1 MVEVS
6 RPKPVV
12 LIILDGYGIGPRSN
26 SNAISLA
33 KKPNFDSWL
42 EKYPVF
48 SLQASGEAVGLSWGE
63 MGNSE
68 VGHLSIGSG
77 QIIYQTLPRISRSI
91 LDGSFYNNEIFLNAI
106 TETKTKNKSLH
117 IVGLLSDGGIHSYN
131 EHAYALLELAQQQGL
146 SKVYFHAFLDG
157 RDTAYNSAVNFLQK
171 LQDTFKRVGVG
182 EIASIAGRFWA
193 MDRDNNWDRIEA
205 TYKAMVDGVGAQSFD
220 DPIRAVQSYYS
231 QNIFD
236 EQIPPTVITEDSQ
249 PLARV
254 SDGDAVIFF
263 NFRADRA
270 RQLTKAFVLPNF
282 DKFVRSSGYFSD
294 LEFVTMTE
302 YEKDLPVSVA
312 FPPTVIQMPL
322 AKVISDAGLKQLH
335 IAETE
340 KYAHVTFFFNG
351 GSETVFPGEER
362 QIVPSQRVASYSE
375 KPEMS
380 APEITK
386 KIVEEVQNETFDL
399 IIANYANADMVG
411 HSGDLK
417 ATKKAVEILDEQVSE
432 VVTAVLQKNGVV
444 IITADHGNAERKF
457 NEHTGEIMKE
467 HTTSPVPCYIIGKQF
482 EGKTARGM
490 VQDDLNLIT
499 PSGILADVAP
509 TILKIMGIKKP
520 KEMTGQ
526 SLV

>member
-1 MVEVS
+1 MTEVI

-12 LIILDGYGIGPRSN
+12 LVVLDGYGIGPKSN
-26 SNAISLA
+26 SNAIALA
-33 KKPNFDSWL
+33 KKPNFDSWI
-42 EKYPVF
+42 ENYPVF

-91 LDGSFYNNEIFLNAI
+91 LDGSFYNNEVLKNVM
-106 TETKTKNKSLH
+106 TEVKNKDKALH

-131 EHAYALLELAQQQGL
+131 EHAYALLEMAQQQGVN
-146 SKVYFHAFLDG
+146 KVYFHAFLDG
-157 RDTAYNSAVNFLQK
+157 RDTTFNSAGNFIQQLQE
-171 LQDTFKRVGVG
+171 TFKRVGVG
-182 EIASIAGRFWA
+182 EIVSIAGRFWA

-205 TYKAMVDGVGAQSFD
+205 TYKAMVDGVSDQSFD
-220 DPIRAVQSYYS
+220 DPTRAIQSFYS

-236 EQIPPTVITEDSQ
+236 EQIPPTVITKDNK
-249 PLARV
+249 PLATV
-254 SDGDAVIFF
+254 NDGDGVIFF

-270 RQLTKAFVLPNF
+270 RQLTKAFTLPNF
-282 DKFVRSSGYFSD
+282 DKFIRTAGYFPN
-294 LEFVTMTE
+294 LNFVTMTE
-302 YEKDLPVSVA
+302 YEKDLPVEIA
-312 FPPTVIQMPL
+312 YPPINIQMPL
-322 AKVISDAGLKQLH
+322 AKVVSDAGLKQLH

-351 GSETVFPGEER
+351 GNETVFPGEER
-362 QIVPSQRVASYSE
+362 QIVASQRVASYSE

-386 KIVEEVQNETFDL
+386 KIIDEVQKESFDL
-399 IIANYANADMVG
+399 IIVNYANADMVG

-417 ATKKAVEILDEQVSE
+417 ATKKAVEILDEQVAE
-432 VVTAVLQKNGVV
+432 VVAAVLQKNGVV

-467 HTTSPVPCYIIGKQF
+467 HTTSPVPCFIIGKQF
-482 EGKTARGM
+482 EGKTARG
-490 VQDDLNLIT
+490 VVKADLSLIT